1 LNCYDAPPLI
11 LGAFQLLVSHAFK
24 AGRIVI
30 YQPLINIYPIKE
42 NEMNRYAVVA
52 ALLALSLSA
61 CGEKTATSQAPAAP
75 VAAPVAAAPAASAPA
90 ATEAVASAP
99 AAAETMKK

>member
-11 LGAFQLLVSHAFK
+11 LGAFQLLVSHAFE

-30 YQPLINIYPIKE
+30 FQPLINIYPMKE

-61 CGEKTATSQAPAAP
+61 CGEKAAKSQAPAAP
-75 VAAPVAAAPAASAPA
+75 VAAPAASAPA
-90 ATEAVASAP
+90 ATEAVTSAP
-99 AAAETMKK
+99 AAADAMKK